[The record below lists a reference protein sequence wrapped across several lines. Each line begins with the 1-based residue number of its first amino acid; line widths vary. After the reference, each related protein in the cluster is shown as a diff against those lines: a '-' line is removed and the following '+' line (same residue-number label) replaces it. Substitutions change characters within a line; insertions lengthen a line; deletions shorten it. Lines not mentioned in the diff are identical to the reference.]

1 MDPSVLRTLRH
12 LYFAKYT
19 PSADGAYWMTD
30 KGKYDMELT
39 DESLLSDVPD
49 SIEPIMNE
57 SQLPEEVLGD
67 EPFDNTPEIDEQMDE
82 INDISGD
89 LSVGE
94 ETILPFRITGDS
106 DEEIFEDDS
115 GKININTAT
124 KEELM
129 QIDTVGEKAAELIM
143 AYREENSF
151 ENSEAITK
159 IKGIGKKRFEKI
171 ADQITV

>member
-19 PSADGAYWMTD
+19 PSADGAYWMAD
-30 KGKYDMELT
+30 KGEYDMELT

-57 SQLPEEVLGD
+57 AELPEEVLGE
-67 EPFDNTPEIDEQMDE
+67 EPFDNTPAANEQMDE
-82 INDISGD
+82 MNDISGD
-89 LSVGE
+89 LPVGD
-94 ETILPFRITGDS
+94 ETVLP
-106 DEEIFEDDS
+106 DEEILEDEIIVEDNS
-115 GKININTAT
+115 GKINLNTAS

-129 QIDTVGEKAAELIM
+129 MIDTVGGKAAELIM
-143 AYREENSF
+143 AYRDENLF
-151 ENSEAITK
+151 ENCEAITK
-159 IKGIGKKRFEKI
+159 IKGIGQKRFEKI